1 MICCSCCYTLSLALC
16 VWWFAAVLSRPHYIT
31 FIFLLSKTKTVHKQI
46 NEILTPPLCLLHLF
60 PSALI
65 TSSRLLL
72 APHAVTCFAPIGWKE
87 TWGWNKY
94 WLFSATNGEEERK
107 GKMTTRGHLSQT
119 DGFEKEGKEITEY
132 RFTHVPLRLEI
143 THYLWIN
150 LLQKLFL
157 NDSTLYVYVLDAN
170 LTFLKMMELF

>member
-1 MICCSCCYTLSLALC
+1 
-16 VWWFAAVLSRPHYIT
+16 
-31 FIFLLSKTKTVHKQI
+31 
-46 NEILTPPLCLLHLF
+46 
-60 PSALI
+60 
-65 TSSRLLL
+65 
-72 APHAVTCFAPIGWKE
+72 
-87 TWGWNKY
+87 
-94 WLFSATNGEEERK
+94 
-107 GKMTTRGHLSQT
+107 MTTRGHLSQT

-157 NDSTLYVYVLDAN
+157 NDSTLYLHVLDVN